1 MNRVLKLSMLTV
13 ISISLV
19 SRIALSQEAS
29 DSEDPVPD
37 EAKVIDSEDLAT
49 AITESFKKAIEEV
62 DARKSEEEAR
72 EEEVAASA
80 LDPVIREWVQAKRF
94 KRAKGLKRKIDQDWQ
109 NLLSTPPQHIDY
121 YLRDFSYSIGNVN
134 IEKVDL
140 LQYPYRADV
149 DIEEILY
156 VEQAPLIAEP
166 RSDYQ
171 FSAYANLRIR
181 LKYQKEGSSWYIT
194 DTEVIDPSLKKGWP
208 QAVRKRH
215 TSFFIP
221 AE

>member
-1 MNRVLKLSMLTV
+1 MDRILKLTTLTL
-13 ISISLV
+13 IFLCLI
-19 SRIALSQEAS
+19 SRIGLSQEAP
-29 DSEDPVPD
+29 DSKDSVPD
-37 EAKVIDSEDLAT
+37 EVKVIDSEDLAAT
-49 AITESFKKAIEEV
+49 ITESFKKAIEE
-62 DARKSEEEAR
+62 AR
-72 EEEVAASA
+72 EEEAAASA
-80 LDPVIREWVQAKRF
+80 LDPLIREWVQAKIF
-94 KRAKGLKRKIDQDWQ
+94 KRAKDLKRKIDQDWQ

-181 LKYQKEGSSWYIT
+181 LKYQKEGNSWHIT

-208 QAVRKRH
+208 QAVKKRH